1 MARGGLWRS
10 MFTPPLM
17 FVPDDFTVRI
27 LATESALCRLLPA
40 FLFTAAKTTK

>member
-17 FVPDDFTVRI
+17 FLVDDDARI
-27 LATESALCRLLPA
+27 LATEKALCRLLPA

>member
-17 FVPDDFTVRI
+17 FRPDDVRI